1 MKTTL
6 AKGDTISAQ
15 VDDSDGS
22 QVDGQ
27 KASVNA
33 QHHPRQLHDN
43 KGSPHMSGCG
53 RARSQKTSCCG
64 AVQQET
70 CSSHFLEQGS
80 IEHPSTYG
88 LFATAAVSSFPPLV
102 LTRAFEIEQKLQ
114 HSSYV
119 NLDCS
124 QSGSDAIKLAS
135 LLIQTSE
142 NSSLKNVDLQKYFHY
157 AAFLFRCCS
166 KI

>member
-43 KGSPHMSGCG
+43 K
-53 RARSQKTSCCG
+53 
-64 AVQQET
+64 
-70 CSSHFLEQGS
+70 
-80 IEHPSTYG
+80 G